1 MGGPIDR
8 QSRTAFLGM
17 PSGDA
22 AKKLKQYGGLDSALP
37 LSDIACL
44 TMPVYDLSVE
54 SNQIGR
60 ASLHYDGLL
69 RDGAAE
75 HSVTGD
81 SK

>member
-1 MGGPIDR
+1 MAGPIAR

-37 LSDIACL
+37 LSDIAC

-54 SNQIGR
+54 SNQIAR
-60 ASLHYDGLL
+60 ASLHCDGLL